1 MDIARTEIMKN
12 RFSAMAEEAA
22 VLAYRTAQTTFM
34 KQTQDFQVALART
47 TGEMF
52 AAPTSTGVTA
62 AGRTTIAGLIKHFS
76 DYAPND
82 VVISNDPFSTDGL
95 VTHQMDIHLA
105 RPIFFHGELVAFAWS
120 FVHASDVGGAVPG
133 SISPELSECFQEG
146 FRIRP
151 TKLMR
156 SGELN
161 QDVVHFVQDNSRIG
175 DQVWGDLEAM
185 MAAMR
190 LLEQRAIALCERVG
204 VHGFRQGIEDV
215 MDYAEAKARSVIAE
229 LRDGE
234 YEFSDYLELENEEH
248 PVHVHCR
255 LRIVGD
261 EAEIDFDGSD
271 PQVNAALN
279 FNSGG
284 RAHPMLCMGLTNYIE
299 TMQPS
304 IPLNAGMV
312 RPIRARAPSGTV
324 MNATFP
330 AAMGNRW
337 MTAMRCNDALMG
349 CLNQAIPGGIT
360 ACGAGQAGI
369 IFAAWQE
376 AISGRTGVAVVEPF
390 CGGSGG
396 RVHADGVDAVDTM
409 LGFLKSTP
417 IEHVES
423 ETPLLVRKHTLVPS
437 SCGHG
442 RYRGGASVHIELEC
456 QSVHAQ
462 ITVRGLERLR
472 FQPWG
477 VQGGHPG
484 RSGETWLLRDGV
496 KTPLGRVGL
505 LKMKRGDL
513 LCMIS
518 PSGGGFGDPLTRP
531 AELVLEDV
539 TNCLLQEVEA
549 EEIYGVVI
557 RNGVLDIA
565 ATERQRAQLT
575 AVQRPMPEVVHGQTR
590 RDYEQIWP
598 TAASAA
604 FAKALLQVPLGLR
617 EAVKQDAKSAVYGR
631 SGPVKVGTVMD
642 LVTTSVRRLQG
653 SK

>member
-62 AGRTTIAGLIKHFS
+62 AGRTTIVGLIKHFS
-76 DYAPND
+76 DYAPHD

-105 RPIFFHGELVAFAWS
+105 RPIFYHGDLIAFAWS

-146 FRIRP
+146 FRLRP
-151 TKLMR
+151 TKLVR
-156 SGELN
+156 SGVLN
-161 QDVVHFVQDNSRIG
+161 QDIVHFVQDNSRIG

-190 LLEQRAIALCERVG
+190 LLERRVIALCDRVG
-204 VHGFRQGIEDV
+204 LAAFRQGIDDV
-215 MDYAEAKARSVIAE
+215 MDYAEAKARNVIAG

-234 YEFSDYLELENEEH
+234 YQFSDYLELENEEH

-255 LRIVGD
+255 LHIKGD
-261 EAEIDFDGSD
+261 EAEIDFEGSD

-284 RAHPMLCMGLTNYIE
+284 PAHQMLCMGLTNYIE
-299 TMQPS
+299 TMEPS
-304 IPLNAGMV
+304 IPINAGMV

-337 MTAMRCNDALMG
+337 MTAMRCNDALTG
-349 CLNQAIPGGIT
+349 CLNQAIPGGVT

-376 AISGRTGVAVVEPF
+376 AASGRTAVAVVEPF

-396 RVHADGVDAVDTM
+396 RLHADGVDAIDTM

-423 ETPLLVRKHTLVPS
+423 ETPLLVRKHALVPS
-437 SCGHG
+437 SFGHG

-456 QSVHAQ
+456 QSVQAQ
-462 ITVRGLERLR
+462 ITVRGLERQR
-472 FQPWG
+472 FQAWG

-484 RSGETWLLRDGV
+484 RSGETWLLRDGAQMA
-496 KTPLGRVGL
+496 LGRVGL
-505 LKMKRGDL
+505 LRMQRGDL
-513 LCMIS
+513 LRMIS

-531 AELVLEDV
+531 ANLVLEDV
-539 TNCLLQEVEA
+539 TNALLSEAEA
-549 EEIYGVVI
+549 EEIYGAVI
-557 RNGVLDIA
+557 RHGALDVS
-565 ATERQRAQLT
+565 ATERRRAQLT
-575 AVQRPMPEVVHGQTR
+575 SVNRSIPIVVHGEVR
-590 RDYEQIWP
+590 REYEMRWS
-598 TAASAA
+598 TEASAA
-604 FAKALLQVPLGLR
+604 FATALLQVPPGLR
-617 EAVKQDAKSAVYGR
+617 ATVQRAARAAANESEGFVDAG
-631 SGPVKVGTVMD
+631 KVGE
-642 LVTTSVRRLQG
+642 LVALALNSL
-653 SK
+653 